1 MSNYFSL
8 TSYRI
13 PAHLTLFKFTISSV
27 FQCVGFSFV
36 WFLFW
41 EKNISW
47 RGKGGE
53 EKISFSFQHKTQ
65 MKHSENTKRESKT
78 GDSVIVPGH
87 APIIL
92 NIWAL

>member
-27 FQCVGFSFV
+27 FQCVGFSLVFV
-36 WFLFW
+36 LRKKKHFL
-41 EKNISW
+41 E
-47 RGKGGE
+47 GEGGE

-65 MKHSENTKRESKT
+65 IKHSENTKRESKT

-92 NIWAL
+92 NI